1 MPLILPGN
9 VGSATAATGY
19 DVANSVR
26 LNSGDSA
33 VFKRTHGTPTNA
45 KKFVWSAWIKR
56 SILGADQYFVQN
68 YTDSSNISMA
78 YFRSG
83 DDIRIFDRHGTG
95 DGTDTVWISDAK
107 FRDVSAWMHFLLK
120 VDTTQST
127 DSNRFQVY
135 INGSLATGNGITYPA
150 QNADMNWT
158 SASASNRHS
167 IGATSDGYNYVGG
180 YMCEVALVD
189 GTSPAHTDFGEFN
202 SDSPTIWQPKD
213 VSGLT
218 FGNNGYYL
226 DFEDSGD
233 LGDDESGNGNDFAE
247 TNLAATDQ
255 STDTCTNN
263 AITMNSLDH
272 SATHNSTFSEG
283 NLKVVTSASG
293 SPPHFATFGLTTG
306 KWYWEVKAT
315 SFTEHSAG
323 YICIGITGNQSNS
336 NTGQLGSLSG
346 DYAFVN
352 NGNIEAGTGNDTS
365 YGNSYTQGQII
376 GTYLDLDNN
385 KLYFS
390 INGTLQNS
398 GTGHSITAAS
408 STTNGFYMP
417 SFSDYSSSSS
427 NLVTVEW
434 NFGAGTTFAI
444 SSGNTDGEYGN
455 FEYSTTITGDGA
467 SKTFKAINSKNLA
480 EFG

>member
-33 VFKRTHGTPTNA
+33 VFKRTHGTPTSA

-56 SILGADQYFVQN
+56 SKLGADQYFVQN
-68 YTDSSNISMA
+68 YTDSSNVSMA

-180 YMCEVALVD
+180 YMCEVVLVD
-189 GTSPAHTDFGEFN
+189 GTSPAHTDFGEFD
-202 SDSPTIWQPKD
+202 SDSPTIWKPKD

-233 LGDDESGNGNDFAE
+233 LGDDESGNGNDFTE

-263 AITMNSLDH
+263 FTTINSLDNYYAG
-272 SATHNSTFSEG
+272 SALTEG
-283 NLKVVTSASG
+283 NLKQTTTNSAYSWNTT
-293 SPPHFATFGLTTG
+293 TFGLSSG
-306 KWYWEVKAT
+306 KWYCEVKINDPQNTDSIVGIANAPTT
-315 SFTEHSAG
+315 SSSNRLGEQSGNVYDWG
-323 YICIGITGNQSNS
+323 YRGDGQIGNANS
-336 NTGQLGSLSG
+336 VVSYTINAMS
-346 DYAFVN
+346 
-352 NGNIEAGTGNDTS
+352 NGNI
-365 YGNSYTQGQII
+365 I
-376 GTYLDLDNN
+376 GIYLDLDNN

-390 INGTLQNS
+390 INGSLQNS
-398 GTGHSITAAS
+398 GTGISITAPS
-408 STTNGFYMP
+408 STTTGNYFFAGQDRQ
-417 SFSDYSSSSS
+417 SGDDTI
-427 NLVTVEW
+427 LEW
-434 NFGAGTTFAI
+434 NFGSPYYSI
-444 SSGNTDGEYGN
+444 SSGNTDDNGYGN
-455 FEYSTTITGDGA
+455 FEYSPNITGDGSA
-467 SKTFKAINSKNLA
+467 KSFYSVNTKNLA

>member
-1 MPLILPGN
+1 MPFILGAN
-9 VGSATAATGY
+9 ETKVTGY
-19 DVANSVR
+19 NVANSVR
-26 LNSGDSA
+26 FDGSSSYMSFAPASHMNMD
-33 VFKRTHGTPTNA
+33 RWT
-45 KKFVWSAWIKR
+45 WSCWVKR
-56 SILGADQYFVQN
+56 SKLGAVQTLFNCDNAASDLTELQFLATDQLHFENLV
-68 YTDSSNISMA
+68 SNSIKGK
-78 YFRSG
+78 RVTT
-83 DDIRIFDRHGTG
+83 R
-95 DGTDTVWISDAK
+95 V
-107 FRDVSAWMHFLLK
+107 FRDVSSWMHIM
-120 VDTTQST
+120 VVW
-127 DSNRFQVY
+127 DSGNATAGDRIKIY
-135 INGSLATGNGITYPA
+135 INGV
-150 QNADMNWT
+150 QET
-158 SASASNRHS
+158 SFD
-167 IGATSDGYNYVGG
+167 TSDDPDQNTDSSFGENNQPIRIGVLDESNDYFGG
-180 YMCEVALVD
+180 YMCEVVVLD
-189 GTSPAHTDFGEFN
+189 GTAAAVTDFGEFN
-202 SDSPTIWQPKD
+202 EDSPRIWQPID

-218 FGNNGYYL
+218 FGSQGFYL

-293 SPPHFATFGLTTG
+293 SPPHFATIGLTTG

-323 YICIGITGNQSNS
+323 YITIGITANQGNSTTN
-336 NTGQLGSLSG
+336 QLGHLTN